1 MVNVLML
8 LRIITM
14 VTDGLI
20 KHDRIGTATGL
31 VQLAQ
36 AANRQHTELT
46 GKPIDTAR
54 ITQHD
59 LLD

>member
-1 MVNVLML
+1 MVNILMM

-14 VTDGLI
+14 VADGLV
-20 KHDRIGTATGL
+20 KNDSTGTATSL
-31 VQLAQ
+31 VKLAQ
-36 AANRQHTELT
+36 AANLQHTELT